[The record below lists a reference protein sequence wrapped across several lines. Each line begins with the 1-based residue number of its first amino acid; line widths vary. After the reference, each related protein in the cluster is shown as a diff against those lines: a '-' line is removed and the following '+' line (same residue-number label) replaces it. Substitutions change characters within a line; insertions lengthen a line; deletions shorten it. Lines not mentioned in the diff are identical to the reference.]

1 MAITN
6 FIPAVWSETLWR
18 QLQRRCIGA
27 ANSWRAFEGD
37 IKSRGDRVK
46 INGIEPVNIF
56 DYQRNS
62 DFSAPQELSGNSRE
76 LLIDQAKAFNFQI
89 DDIDAAQQHPKLM
102 EFAMDEAARALAAAA
117 DDYIFGIWPSVGA
130 GMTVTADG
138 VTTSSVTDILL
149 SAREKLSANNVS
161 SREEIFLELSPAVA
175 TRVLKAKILTG
186 TDNVDALDDGSI
198 GSFLGMKVFV
208 STGVAS
214 AESGGKLYHKCFAR
228 TRRAI
233 AFASQLASVEAY
245 RPEKRFADAV
255 KGLHLYGAKLVFP
268 GEIVLLNL
276 NLAATDG

>member
-76 LLIDQAKAFNFQI
+76 LLIDQAKAFSFQI

-102 EFAMDEAARALAAAA
+102 ELAMDGRRSAAATA
-117 DDYIFGIWPSVGA
+117 DDYIFGIWMSVGA

-149 SAREKLSANNVS
+149 SARESC
-161 SREEIFLELSPAVA
+161 R
-175 TRVLKAKILTG
+175 
-186 TDNVDALDDGSI
+186 
-198 GSFLGMKVFV
+198 
-208 STGVAS
+208 
-214 AESGGKLYHKCFAR
+214 R
-228 TRRAI
+228 T
-233 AFASQLASVEAY
+233 
-245 RPEKRFADAV
+245 
-255 KGLHLYGAKLVFP
+255 
-268 GEIVLLNL
+268 
-276 NLAATDG
+276 

>member
-18 QLQRRCIGA
+18 QLDRRCIGA
-27 ANSWRAFEGD
+27 ANSWRAFDGD
-37 IKSRGDRVK
+37 IRSRGDRVK

-102 EFAMDEAARALAAAA
+102 ELAMDEAARALAAAA
-117 DDYIFGIWPSVGA
+117 DDYVFGLWRAVGA
-130 GMTVTADG
+130 GMTVTADS

-149 SAREKLSANNVS
+149 SAREKLSAHNVS
-161 SREEIFLELSPAVA
+161 SREEVFLELSPAVA

-186 TDNVDALDDGSI
+186 TDNESALDDGSI

-208 STGVAS
+208 TTGVAS
-214 AESGGKLYHKCFAR
+214 DEAGGKLYHKCFAR

-268 GEIVLLNL
+268 AEIVLLNL
-276 NLAATDG
+276 NLAASDA

>member
-102 EFAMDEAARALAAAA
+102 ELCDGRGGESASRDRRRLHLR
-117 DDYIFGIWPSVGA
+117 IWPSVGA

-138 VTTSSVTDILL
+138 VTTPPSPISC
-149 SAREKLSANNVS
+149 SAPAKAVGEQRKLPRGDFPRA
-161 SREEIFLELSPAVA
+161 SPAVA

-214 AESGGKLYHKCFAR
+214 AESAGKLYHKCFAR

-276 NLAATDG
+276 NLAATDA